1 MDQALNEIR
10 LNILLLE
17 EVNQQGEV
25 LRGELHQVHRV
36 VVQRI
41 QQVVSFLQVLPQDV
55 QVVSL
60 VVELEWTQDHLCI
73 H

>member
-60 VVELEWTQDHLCI
+60 VVELEWTQDHL
-73 H
+73 

>member
-17 EVNQQGEV
+17 EVNKQGEV

-41 QQVVSFLQVLPQDV
+41 QQVVSFLQVFPQDV

>member
-41 QQVVSFLQVLPQDV
+41 QQVVSFLQVLSQDV

-60 VVELEWTQDHLCI
+60 IVELEWTQDHL
-73 H
+73 